1 MGQTVL
7 ELDKT
12 ADYTTLREWCIVCC
26 DFIVKEYPEMSDFV
40 DQIKQVV
47 KDTDKK
53 KSIRQMRT
61 MYKEVNWMIQDGY
74 LSDAT
79 MEALNKTLTEKF
91 NYNLRDV
98 AAYGKD
104 KIQKI
109 IKRGRICD
117 DEEYELVKR
126 QEEEIYNDESQYLYS
141 ESLRS
146 LLGDYEMNL

>member
-1 MGQTVL
+1 
-7 ELDKT
+7 
-12 ADYTTLREWCIVCC
+12 
-26 DFIVKEYPEMSDFV
+26 MSDFV